1 MSGILL
7 VDNVTLTVPGR
18 TLCTGVSFT
27 VAAGERWVVVGPN
40 GAGKTTLLAALAG
53 LRPAAA
59 GSIRLDGRT
68 LREWTPRERA
78 LRIGLLPQDTVDA
91 FPDTVLEIALAGR
104 HPHVPRWRA
113 ESQDDVAVAKWA
125 LDAVECAGLAARNV
139 QTLSGGE
146 RRRVALAMLL
156 AQDPAIMLLDEPTNH
171 LDIAHE
177 VRVLE
182 LLAARA
188 SEGHRALVMSLHDLT
203 LAARHATHAL
213 LFGFDG
219 VSAGTARDMLTER
232 RLSALYG
239 QPLARVD
246 FDDGVAF
253 LPRATRRDG
262 ASPAAATARGS
273 TTVGDEDHGAL

>member
-1 MSGILL
+1 MLAVEDLSLA
-7 VDNVTLTVPGR
+7 VPNR
-18 TLCTGVSFT
+18 TLCSGLTFT
-27 VAAGERWVVVGPN
+27 VNAGERWVVVGPN
-40 GAGKTTLLAALAG
+40 GAGKTTLLATLAG
-53 LRPAAA
+53 LRAPAC
-59 GSIRLDGRT
+59 GSIRVDGRA

-78 LRIGLLPQDTVDA
+78 LRIGLVPQDTVDA
-91 FPDTVLEIALAGR
+91 FPDTALEIALAGR

-113 ESQDDVAVAKWA
+113 ESPDDVALARSA
-125 LDAVECAGLAARNV
+125 LAAFDCASLADRNV

-182 LLAARA
+182 LIEARVSQGARA
-188 SEGHRALVMSLHDLT
+188 AVMSLHDLT

-219 VSAGTARDMLTER
+219 VRAGPAPAMLTEGS
-232 RLSALYG
+232 LSTLYG
-239 QPLARVD
+239 QPLARVA
-246 FDDGVAF
+246 FEDGIAF
-253 LPRATRRDG
+253 LPRRG
-262 ASPAAATARGS
+262 ASS
-273 TTVGDEDHGAL
+273 